1 VTGLAFGCGPL
12 RAGAALD
19 AAWEGGIRHFD
30 TAPSYGDGVAEDLL
44 GRALRQWPDDVRVST
59 KVGRVRMA
67 VADPYGAPDG
77 PRREPLFDFRAEAVR
92 ASVARSRTRLGR
104 LDTVLVH
111 DPDAAVDLVLEE
123 TLPVLR
129 ELRDEGALRAIGVG
143 TTSVATARRLV
154 PHVDVVMIAG
164 AWSLT
169 RRDAAPLLDECL
181 HAGVEVLAA
190 APFDSGLLASDTPSA
205 DARYLYRAAP
215 AEVVELA
222 RRMASV
228 CRDHGVS
235 LPQAALWFPLRH
247 PAVST
252 VVAGMR
258 AAAEVHQNVQ
268 LMAKPVPDALWP
280 DLDALL
286 P

>member
-1 VTGLAFGCGPL
+1 MIAFGCGPL
-12 RAGAALD
+12 RTGAALD

-44 GRALRQWPDDVRVST
+44 GRAVRRWPDDVRVST

-92 ASVARSRTRLGR
+92 ASVARSSARLRR

-129 ELRDEGALRAIGVG
+129 DLRNEGALRAIGVG

-181 HAGVEVLAA
+181 DAGVEVLAA

-268 LMAKPVPDALWP
+268 LMAKPVSDALWP

>member
-1 VTGLAFGCGPL
+1 MIAFGCGPL
-12 RAGAALD
+12 QAGAALD

-30 TAPSYGDGVAEDLL
+30 TAPSYGDGVAEELL
-44 GRALRQWPDDVRVST
+44 GRAVHRWPDVRVST

-67 VADPYGAPDG
+67 VADPYGDPDG

-92 ASVARSRTRLGR
+92 ASVLRSRSRLRR

-123 TLPVLR
+123 TLPALR
-129 ELRDEGALRAIGVG
+129 ELRDEGVLRAIGVG

-169 RRDAAPLLDECL
+169 RREAAPLLDECL
-181 HAGVEVLAA
+181 DAGVEVLAA
-190 APFDSGLLASDTPSA
+190 APFDSGLLATDSPAA
-205 DARYLYRAAP
+205 DARYLYRAAS

-222 RRMASV
+222 RRMADV

-258 AAAEVHQNVQ
+258 TAAEVHRNLR
-268 LMAKPVPDALWP
+268 LMARPVPEALWP
-280 DLDALL
+280 DLL

>member
-1 VTGLAFGCGPL
+1 MNLALGCGPL
-12 RAGAALD
+12 PDSEALD
-19 AAWEGGIRHFD
+19 AAWDGGIRHFD
-30 TAPSYGDGVAEDLL
+30 TAPSYGDGVAEEAL
-44 GRALRQWPDDVRVST
+44 GRALLRWPGSPRVST

-67 VADPYGAPDG
+67 IADPYGAPDG

-92 ASVARSRTRLGR
+92 ESILRSLALLGP

-111 DPDAAVDLVLEE
+111 DPDAAVDLVVAE

-129 ELRDEGALRAIGVG
+129 ELRSEGLFRAIGVG
-143 TTSVATARRLV
+143 TTSVDTARRLV
-154 PHVDVVMIAG
+154 SHVDVVMIAG

-169 RRDAAPLLDECL
+169 RRSALPLLDECL
-181 HAGVEVLAA
+181 AAGVEVLAA

-205 DARYLYRAAP
+205 DARYLYRDAP
-215 AEVVELA
+215 AEIVELA
-222 RRMASV
+222 QRMAGV

-235 LPQAALWFPLRH
+235 LPQAAVWFPLRH

-258 AAAEVHQNVQ
+258 TAAEVHRNLD
-268 LMAKPVPDALWP
+268 LMARPVPDALWA
-280 DLDALL
+280 DLL